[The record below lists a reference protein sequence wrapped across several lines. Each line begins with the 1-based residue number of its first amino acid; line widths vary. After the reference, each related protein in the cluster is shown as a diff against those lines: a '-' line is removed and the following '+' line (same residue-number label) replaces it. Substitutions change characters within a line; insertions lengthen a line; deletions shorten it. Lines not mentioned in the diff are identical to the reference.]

1 MTGIVGIG
9 GVFFKSD
16 VKATQDWYARVLGVR
31 FSDWGSAEFPS
42 ASAGQTVLGPFS
54 ADTDYFA
61 PSTQPFM
68 INLLGRHGRH
78 DCADRNGRRA
88 AIGPPGR
95 ELWPLHLVD
104 GPQRHQTRTLGAGR
118 GRGTTGLKQF
128 HSVCVRNAGGRCP
141 RCGLTFRT

>member
-68 INLLGRHGRH
+68 INLLVEDMDGMIARIETAGVQLLGRQDESYGRFIWLM
-78 DCADRNGRRA
+78 DPNG
-88 AIGPPGR
+88 IKL
-95 ELWPLHLVD
+95 ELWEPV
-104 GPQRHQTRTLGAGR
+104 GEGEPPA
-118 GRGTTGLKQF
+118 
-128 HSVCVRNAGGRCP
+128 
-141 RCGLTFRT
+141 